1 MTIENLTHIINGQ
14 ILNNPSIS
22 SVTSFAFEA
31 KNIKRGY
38 ALIATQSDQIAPA
51 IKQGA
56 YAIMPSDDEIAFI
69 KVASLQTA
77 IIKLMRFEAIHKNIK
92 FCAVNPFIKAL
103 LEKSHLEKN
112 AHVIPENLTDLF
124 YKIFHANLFDT
135 FFSDDTRILQRLS
148 LLYETAWTDTNISV
162 LNPSSIFFTTLI
174 YDDKYYQNLSIPRV
188 FAGMFCGLLGYL
200 KKNNIGFKVTESR
213 ISSHFDPVFIDKDF
227 KPVGFG
233 SSFRAVIAENDE
245 ELFLTESIFL
255 RRNFSESE
263 LKFCLPKD
271 STLKVEN
278 AIFYENLDEI
288 KELQNFVYALVLC
301 KKEDLLDSLSQSK
314 EQSGLF

>member
-56 YAIMPSDDEIAFI
+56 YAIISEEDIAPSDDEIAFI

-77 IIKLMRFEAIHKNIK
+77 II
-92 FCAVNPFIKAL
+92 NPFIKAL

-112 AHVIPENLTDLF
+112 AHVIPENLTELF

-200 KKNNIGFKVTESR
+200 KKNNLGFKVTESR

-233 SSFRAVIAENDE
+233 SSFRAVIAEEDE

-255 RRNFSESE
+255 RRNFSERE

-288 KELQNFVYALVLC
+288 KKLQNFVYALVLC
-301 KKEDLLDSLSQSK
+301 KKEELLDSLSQSK

>member
-1 MTIENLTHIINGQ
+1 M
-14 ILNNPSIS
+14 
-22 SVTSFAFEA
+22 
-31 KNIKRGY
+31 
-38 ALIATQSDQIAPA
+38 
-51 IKQGA
+51 
-56 YAIMPSDDEIAFI
+56 
-69 KVASLQTA
+69 
-77 IIKLMRFEAIHKNIK
+77 
-92 FCAVNPFIKAL
+92 
-103 LEKSHLEKN
+103 
-112 AHVIPENLTDLF
+112 
-124 YKIFHANLFDT
+124 FDT

-233 SSFRAVIAENDE
+233 SSFRAVIAEEDE

-278 AIFYENLDEI
+278 AIFYENLEEI